1 MKKSPFVLLKE
12 AIENELFNTQLQMQE
27 YLLNNTPINAEFLT
41 GYAEALK
48 FMIQKADFIYKYG
61 IPPKF

>member
-48 FMIQKADFIYKYG
+48 LIIQKADFIYKYG
-61 IPPKF
+61 RSPKF